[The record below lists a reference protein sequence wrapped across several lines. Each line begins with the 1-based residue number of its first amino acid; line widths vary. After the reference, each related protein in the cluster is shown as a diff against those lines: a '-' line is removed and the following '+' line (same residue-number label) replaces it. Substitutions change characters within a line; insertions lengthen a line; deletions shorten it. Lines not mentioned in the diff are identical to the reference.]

1 MTLLDQHGYKTAPQV
16 GVAGFFLDIG
26 VYNPYREGEFI
37 CGVECDGAT
46 YHSAK
51 SIKDRDILRQQILI
65 SKGWDIYRI
74 WSTDWFKNR
83 EREKDRLLK
92 HLEQLAEQFRVMKS
106 GKPEKEEISQDK
118 ATQKQ
123 DVSLKKICDLIEDKN
138 LDDEF
143 RDALLEFRQKKMTRK
158 ELNSD
163 GCILSDTMINLFLE
177 TKPVGSKEFLAKIPL
192 RVREGLDTGQG
203 MYLPE
208 IFDIIEEFADL

>member
-1 MTLLDQHGYKTAPQV
+1 
-16 GVAGFFLDIG
+16 
-26 VYNPYREGEFI
+26 
-37 CGVECDGAT
+37 
-46 YHSAK
+46 
-51 SIKDRDILRQQILI
+51 
-65 SKGWDIYRI
+65 
-74 WSTDWFKNR
+74 
-83 EREKDRLLK
+83 
-92 HLEQLAEQFRVMKS
+92 MKS

-118 ATQKQ
+118 ASQKQ
-123 DVSLKKICDLIEDKN
+123 DVSFKKICDLIKDKN

-177 TKPVGSKEFLAKIPL
+177 TKPVDSKEFLAKIPL